1 MRSEGK
7 PCSTLKHVGYFDASF
22 SSHSSVVV
30 LVNVVVVFHQY
41 SLGFPIVTHYF
52 FFFFF
57 FYILFTND
65 REIVEISQCVVSL
78 YLNFA

>member
-30 LVNVVVVFHQY
+30 LVDVVVVFHQS
-41 SLGFPIVTHYF
+41 SLGFPFVRHYF

-57 FYILFTND
+57 FFFQFTND
-65 REIVEISQCVVSL
+65 REIVISVCS
-78 YLNFA
+78 